1 MKYLHYLN
9 NPKSNEVG
17 NKNSNTIEIVNN
29 LTLVNVNVPNGF
41 ATNDEAYSEFLQTDN
56 LKNNIN
62 DILDDSDLNDSQI
75 LNHKGEE
82 IRKMILNTS
91 LPKNIQSELNLA
103 YDKLSGYYNSDEFDT
118 AIRDCTKSI
127 NDKSYIDVKGVELLY
142 KIVQERY
149 ASLFTD
155 RAIHYRYI
163 RGYNHF
169 AFSAKFVIYLK
180 ETKYDEKYI
189 HRAVA

>member
-9 NPKSNEVG
+9 NPRSNEVG

-62 DILDDSDLNDSQI
+62 DILDDSDLNDSRI

-82 IRKMILNTS
+82 IRELILNTS
-91 LPKNIQSELNLA
+91 LPKDIQSELNLA
-103 YDKLSGYYNSDEFDT
+103 YDKLSGYYNP
-118 AIRDCTKSI
+118 
-127 NDKSYIDVKGVELLY
+127 
-142 KIVQERY
+142 
-149 ASLFTD
+149 
-155 RAIHYRYI
+155 
-163 RGYNHF
+163 
-169 AFSAKFVIYLK
+169 
-180 ETKYDEKYI
+180 
-189 HRAVA
+189 